1 MQAEKRAGM
10 FTRVKVVVLFFKDGH
25 SELKNFFSFLK
36 ANLCSDGNVKFLV
49 LI

>member
-10 FTRVKVVVLFFKDGH
+10 FTRVKVVLFFKDGH